1 MAARSKQAALA
12 AQGGSSVPPAS
23 APKTVADSRIVV
35 GRVTVTKSTTSHR
48 TVK

>member
-1 MAARSKQAALA
+1 MAHPTTYGAEA
-12 AQGGSSVPPAS
+12 AQGGRGVPPAS
-23 APKTVADSRIVV
+23 APKTVSPPRIVV

>member
-1 MAARSKQAALA
+1 MTSYITRSAWEA
-12 AQGGSSVPPAS
+12 AQGGAS
-23 APKTVADSRIVV
+23 THKTVADSRAVV

>member
-1 MAARSKQAALA
+1 MTVYSSRAEWAA
-12 AQGGSSVPPAS
+12 AQGGAAS
-23 APKTVADSRIVV
+23 AATPKTVTDPRIVV